1 LSHLPHRRGTVLRAR
16 SALRAAVDGSRF
28 VAGGSATAAFT
39 SPSQLDFWPQSRS
52 TLIGKADA
60 GLAPATDFNDRARK
74 SPFEVG
80 ACETDGHAAN
90 PGWKV
95 GPGFMQTGQG
105 DSVPP
110 LAPTNLPLL

>member
-1 LSHLPHRRGTVLRAR
+1 MKKIGPCHICRIV
-16 SALRAAVDGSRF
+16 AAVDGSRF

-80 ACETDGHAAN
+80 AYETDGHAAN

-95 GPGFMQTGQG
+95 GPGFKQTGRG

-110 LAPTNLPLL
+110 LAPTNLRSQ